1 MTTQVSVMCS
11 IIPIIHIPMRGAL
24 AHHASTH
31 HASAPGT
38 ATSHHPAHTEEAG
51 ERDEGPEHRERAQIQ
66 SVMRN
71 PLVMRN
77 LLATQDVDPSASAL
91 GSGPR
96 PGYFLTIFS
105 CIARSR
111 LTRSAWVRTRAES
124 A

>member
-1 MTTQVSVMCS
+1 MLPPLVPQHP
-11 IIPIIHIPMRGAL
+11 IIPLMPKKP
-24 AHHASTH
+24 
-31 HASAPGT
+31 ASAMRVQST
-38 ATSHHPAHTEEAG
+38 ASEL
-51 ERDEGPEHRERAQIQ
+51 RIQ